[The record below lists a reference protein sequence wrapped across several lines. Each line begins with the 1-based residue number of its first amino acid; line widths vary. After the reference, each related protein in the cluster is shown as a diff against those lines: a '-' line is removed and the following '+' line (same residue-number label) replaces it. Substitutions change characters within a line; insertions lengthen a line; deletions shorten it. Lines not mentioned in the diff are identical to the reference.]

1 MDKNIW
7 KDFAA
12 LNGMS
17 PKEFFNEITLATMSV
32 MSMKL
37 DESDSNA
44 IKITQGQYTLM
55 LIDNDK
61 D

>member
-7 KDFAA
+7 KDFAE

-17 PKEFFNEITLATMSV
+17 ESEFFSEVTMTTIAV

-37 DESDSNA
+37 DEGDSNA
-44 IKITQGQYTLM
+44 IKVTQGKYTLM
-55 LIDNDK
+55 LVDNEK
-61 D
+61 